1 MMAIVDAKDA
11 ASNHNVK
18 YKDADSQMA
27 IAGWLALVSTVACIF
42 HLIVIIL
49 PVFYPPFAVEKG
61 FKPYLIT
68 VSINTTTYV
77 YIALCIWVAMV
88 LLCIYSYYCRIIK
101 VYLFLIT
108 KLM

>member
-1 MMAIVDAKDA
+1 MLAIVDAKDA
-11 ASNHNVK
+11 ASSHYIE

-27 IAGWLALVSTVACIF
+27 IAGWLTLVSTVACIF

-68 VSINTTTYV
+68 VSVNTTSYILLYV
-77 YIALCIWVAMV
+77 PY
-88 LLCIYSYYCRIIK
+88 
-101 VYLFLIT
+101 
-108 KLM
+108 